1 MTGGRLRK
9 GRGEEKKAP
18 QKVLRLRA
26 RDVLQDIKKI
36 VVPRRET
43 VSRRR
48 GETQDTTDTR
58 TFSSVSIL
66 ALYIPIRQRRH
77 ENHSPT
83 AMYKNPVPPLPRAPK
98 TTAEVCSDVKA
109 IQNYF
114 LCTETPPPLYANAKE
129 LHRALARPSQVWIGP
144 RCFYTSSAPQEEPS
158 TLIFSPSGNCSG
170 KPRP

>member
-1 MTGGRLRK
+1 MGNCHVLFKNKGREHREGVEKGKMTGGRLRK

-114 LCTETPPPLYANAKE
+114 LCTETPP
-129 LHRALARPSQVWIGP
+129 R
-144 RCFYTSSAPQEEPS
+144 YTQTPKSYTEP
-158 TLIFSPSGNCSG
+158 
-170 KPRP
+170 